1 VFVTRERTISFDR
14 HENYSIIMSFQT
26 SIPND
31 YTWLDFDKIIQSDTI
46 TRMAKALKRFKTQ
59 TLLLLHFHTGVYQYT
74 TWSQNLDPSKSNI
87 LKTTRKNTGMYL
99 NVSASGI

>member
-31 YTWLDFDKIIQSDTI
+31 YTWLDFDKIIQSDYSDTI
-46 TRMAKALKRFKTQ
+46 TKMAKALQRFKTQ
-59 TLLLLHFHTGVYQYT
+59 TLLLLHFHTGVYQ
-74 TWSQNLDPSKSNI
+74 
-87 LKTTRKNTGMYL
+87 
-99 NVSASGI
+99 